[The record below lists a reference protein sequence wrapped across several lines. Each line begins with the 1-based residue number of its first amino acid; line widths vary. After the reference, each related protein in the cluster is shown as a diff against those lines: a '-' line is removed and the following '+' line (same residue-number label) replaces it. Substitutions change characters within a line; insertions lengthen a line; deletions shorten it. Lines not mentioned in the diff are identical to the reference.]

1 MAGPRPGARAVG
13 RDAVSRGAPGSWRKD
28 YGSPAE
34 SRRAADRR
42 CPGRRAR
49 ARPPAPEPPC
59 SPPRSV
65 RRRSLVWHRRARRRS
80 IAGKIAAPVT
90 VPTWIPLLLN
100 IADHDRP
107 STREAPLAKA
117 ALVAG
122 RQRDNSRAHARE
134 APDDYFGR
142 QLREAASDETKR
154 CADIAAKREAAA
166 QK

>member
-1 MAGPRPGARAVG
+1 LFASTISAAPLAGVA
-13 RDAVSRGAPGSWRKD
+13 SS
-28 YGSPAE
+28 SP
-34 SRRAADRR
+34 STIDRR
-42 CPGRRAR
+42 QDCRAGH
-49 ARPPAPEPPC
+49 
-59 SPPRSV
+59 RSDV
-65 RRRSLVWHRRARRRS
+65 DSFAVEY
-80 IAGKIAAPVT
+80 
-90 VPTWIPLLLN
+90 

-154 CADIAAKREAAA
+154 CADIAAKREAAPKNE
-166 QK
+166 QPG